1 VNDHERTRTDPERDS
16 PGRVR
21 DSSRGPKQARRVIN
35 IKTHK
40 PWPRKGTQRRWAQS
54 ARLEGEERRV
64 EPGRLARH
72 RAPRATLHVRGTA
85 ACARALREGSPAC
98 GARHPRAAWRQDAQ
112 QRLLG
117 DGDPRPAARTRE
129 RGGRP
134 ARCQPTPSV
143 PLARPYWASDVV
155 HFVSAH
161 RRAQAIHHQSRGAL
175 VRPATQPQGLRPP
188 TASACT
194 TSRGICRAPPPG
206 RSASGWSRQPP
217 PTAP

>member
-117 DGDPRPAARTRE
+117 DGDPHAKRAARETVLGLRCGALRFRTPEGSSYTPPVEGSARPA
-129 RGGRP
+129 
-134 ARCQPTPSV
+134 
-143 PLARPYWASDVV
+143 SD
-155 HFVSAH
+155 
-161 RRAQAIHHQSRGAL
+161 
-175 VRPATQPQGLRPP
+175 P
-188 TASACT
+188 TA
-194 TSRGICRAPPPG
+194 GPP
-206 RSASGWSRQPP
+206 ASHGERVHD
-217 PTAP
+217 